1 MTEKKITSAKAD
13 NIQIKQLYESAFPEN
28 ERIPWPDLMRLI
40 DEIADSHAPDSE
52 IRRQDLCS

>member
-1 MTEKKITSAKAD
+1 MIEKKMTAAQAD
-13 NIQIKQLYESAFPEN
+13 NAQVKQLYESAFQEN